1 RTKTGE
7 RKRASS
13 FRGRILKKV
22 TSFSDGSGRLS
33 RKAQTALSYELK
45 ETFKLKDVL
54 QIVEIPESSYHYH
67 MKMRKKENPNQELE
81 ECIQSLFEE
90 HDGNYGYRRI
100 RLDLKQH

>member
-1 RTKTGE
+1 
-7 RKRASS
+7 
-13 FRGRILKKV
+13 
-22 TSFSDGSGRLS
+22 
-33 RKAQTALSYELK
+33 
-45 ETFKLKDVL
+45 
-54 QIVEIPESSYHYH
+54 